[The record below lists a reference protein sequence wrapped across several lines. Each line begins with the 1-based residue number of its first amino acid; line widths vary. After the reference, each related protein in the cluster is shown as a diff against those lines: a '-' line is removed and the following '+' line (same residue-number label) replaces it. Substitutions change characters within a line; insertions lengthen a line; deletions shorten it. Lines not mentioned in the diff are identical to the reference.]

1 MTNDDI
7 RDYII
12 NWNIRFPVDRWW
24 RKKYNIALNSVSH
37 RESSFLDQLIEYE
50 EDKFFNEFE
59 NQEEYKPGIGDW
71 LKSTQPKTVEES
83 IEQLKDEFKDLE

>member
-1 MTNDDI
+1 MTNDDV

-24 RKKYNIALNSVSH
+24 RKKYNKSFSSSDH

-50 EDKFFNEFE
+50 EDKLFNEFE
-59 NQEEYKPGIGDW
+59 NQEEYKPGTGDW
-71 LKSTQPKTVEES
+71 LKLTQPKTVEES